1 MSDDVALTIAIS
13 DYDHV
18 RDLRDGRVETPGLD
32 LRFFDMPIPQLF
44 GRFTTYREWDISE
57 FGLGKY
63 VALKARGDESITAIP
78 VFPSR
83 TYRHTAIY
91 VRSDSDLT
99 SLEELAGKRVG
110 VPEWAQTA
118 AVYVRGMLSA
128 YANVDLTSI
137 EWFQAG
143 VNEPGR
149 REKVSLRLPDGMSVT
164 PMPSDNLNDMLIDGR
179 LDAVISAQAPAAFLA
194 DRGSLR
200 RLLADPYAGEQ
211 KYFQATGIFPIMH
224 TVVIK
229 QELVDEHCWLA
240 GNLVA
245 AFEQAKRRSLSRARD
260 EMISRYP
267 VPSIS
272 TLAGQAAETYGDDF
286 WPYGLEAN
294 RHTLEAFLVFAHQ
307 QGVAE
312 RLVEPEELF
321 APTTLVSFPA

>member
-1 MSDDVALTIAIS
+1 MSDDVAVTIAIS

-63 VALKARGDESITAIP
+63 VALKSRGDKSITAIP

-91 VRSDSDLT
+91 VRSDSDLS

-110 VPEWAQTA
+110 IPEWAQTA
-118 AVYVRGMLSA
+118 TVYVRGMLSA
-128 YANVDLTSI
+128 YFGVALSSI

-149 REKVSLRLPDGMSVT
+149 REKVSLRLPEGVTVT
-164 PMPSDNLNDMLIDGR
+164 PMLNDSLNDMLVGGR
-179 LDAVISAQAPAAFLA
+179 VDAVISAQAPSAFLA
-194 DRGSLR
+194 DGGTVR
-200 RLLADPYAGEQ
+200 RLLADPYTCEQ
-211 KYFQATGIFPIMH
+211 EYYRATGIFPIMH
-224 TVVIK
+224 TVAIK
-229 QELVDEHCWLA
+229 QELVDEHRWLA

-245 AFEQAKRRSLSRARD
+245 AFEQAKKRSLARARD

-267 VPSIS
+267 LPSIS
-272 TLAGQAAETYGDDF
+272 TLAEQASETYGDDF
-286 WPYGLEAN
+286 WPYGIEAN
-294 RHTLEAFLVFAHQ
+294 RHTLEAFLAFAHE

-312 RLVEPEELF
+312 RLLEPEDLF
-321 APTTLVSFPA
+321 APTTRVSFPA

>member
-1 MSDDVALTIAIS
+1 MSADIALTIAIS

-32 LRFFDMPIPQLF
+32 LRFFDLPIPQLF

-57 FGLGKY
+57 FGMGKY
-63 VALKARGDESITAIP
+63 VALKSQGDDTITAIP

-83 TYRHTAIY
+83 TYRHTAFY
-91 VRSDSDLT
+91 VRGDSPLT
-99 SLEELAGKRVG
+99 KLEELAGKRIG

-118 AVYVRGMLSA
+118 TVYARGVLTHLG
-128 YANVDLTSI
+128 VDLASI
-137 EWFQAG
+137 EWSQAG

-149 REKVSLRLPDGMSVT
+149 REKVSLRLPEGVVVT
-164 PMPSDNLNDMLIDGR
+164 PMPEDSLNDLLLGGR
-179 LDAVISAQAPAAFLA
+179 LDAVISAQAPTAFVA
-194 DRGSLR
+194 GDGSIR
-200 RLLADPYAGEQ
+200 RLLADPYAEEER
-211 KYFQATGIFPIMH
+211 YYRETGVFPIMH
-224 TVVIK
+224 TVAIK
-229 QELVDEHCWLA
+229 QALVDEHRWLA

-245 AFEQAKRRSLSRARD
+245 AFEQAKKRSLARATD

-272 TLAGQAAETYGDDF
+272 TLAGRAAETYGGDF

-294 RHTLEAFLVFAHQ
+294 RRTLEAFLAFAYE
-307 QGVAE
+307 QGVAA
-312 RLVEPEELF
+312 RLLEPEELF

>member
-63 VALKARGDESITAIP
+63 VALKSLGDESITAIP

-91 VRSDSDLT
+91 VRSDSYLT
-99 SLEELAGKRVG
+99 ALEELAGKRVG

-118 AVYVRGMLSA
+118 TVYVRGMLSA
-128 YANVDLTSI
+128 YVGVALSSI

-149 REKVSLRLPDGMSVT
+149 REKVSLRLPEGVTVT
-164 PMPSDNLNDMLIDGR
+164 PMPNDSLNDMLVEGR

-194 DRGSLR
+194 DGGSVR
-200 RLLADPYAGEQ
+200 RLLTDPYAGERE
-211 KYFQATGIFPIMH
+211 YHRATGIFPIMH
-224 TVVIK
+224 TVAIK
-229 QELVDEHCWLA
+229 QELVDEHRWLA

-245 AFEQAKRRSLSRARD
+245 AFDQAKKRSLARARD

>member
-1 MSDDVALTIAIS
+1 MSSDIALTIAIS

-44 GRFTTYREWDISE
+44 GRFTTYREWDVSE
-57 FGLGKY
+57 FGMGKY
-63 VALKARGDESITAIP
+63 VALKSRGDESLTAIP

-91 VRSDSDLT
+91 VRSDSP
-99 SLEELAGKRVG
+99 LERLDELAGKRVG

-118 AVYVRGMLSA
+118 VVYVRGMLTQTA
-128 YANVDLTSI
+128 GVDLASI
-137 EWFQAG
+137 EWVQGG

-149 REKVSLRLPDGMSVT
+149 REKVALRLPDGVRVT
-164 PMPSDNLNDMLIDGR
+164 PAPEDSLNDLLVGGR
-179 LDAVISAQAPAAFLA
+179 LDAVISAQAPTAFLA
-194 DRGSLR
+194 DGGPLR
-200 RLLADPYAGEQ
+200 RLLADPVTAEREYYAQ
-211 KYFQATGIFPIMH
+211 TGIFPIMH
-224 TVVIK
+224 TVAIK
-229 QELVDEHCWLA
+229 QELVHEHRWLP

-245 AFEQAKRRSLSRARD
+245 AFEHAKKRSLARARD

-272 TLAGQAAETYGDDF
+272 TLAGQAAEMYGDDF
-286 WPYGLEAN
+286 WPYGIEAN
-294 RHTLEAFLVFAHQ
+294 RRTLEAFLHFAYE

-312 RLVEPEELF
+312 RLLDPEELF
-321 APTTLVSFPA
+321 APTTHVTFPA